1 MRHFTKTHNDLKW
14 LFPVAETEKEAEKI
28 FDSAETQAKDLLSLA
43 GVKKNDEDR
52 LKQLDNLFH
61 ELPATARNEL
71 DQLVNKR
78 DASKPPYNT
87 HDRTRI

>member
-14 LFPVAETEKEAEKI
+14 LFPVAETDKEAEEK
-28 FDSAETQAKDLLSLA
+28 FED
-43 GVKKNDEDR
+43 VEDR

-61 ELPATARNEL
+61 SLPASARNEL

-87 HDRTRI
+87 NDRTRI

>member
-1 MRHFTKTHNDLKW
+1 MNFK
-14 LFPVAETEKEAEKI
+14 
-28 FDSAETQAKDLLSLA
+28 
-43 GVKKNDEDR
+43 DR
-52 LKQLDNLFH
+52 LKQLDNLYH

-87 HDRTRI
+87 NDRTRI